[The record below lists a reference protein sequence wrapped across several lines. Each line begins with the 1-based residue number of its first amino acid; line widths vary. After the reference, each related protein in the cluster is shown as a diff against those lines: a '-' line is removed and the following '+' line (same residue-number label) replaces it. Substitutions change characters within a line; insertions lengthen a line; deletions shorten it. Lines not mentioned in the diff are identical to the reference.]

1 MAKKRIEYANFVCRF
16 GERFVLVDQLQDV
29 IIPAFFNEFE
39 RKTAKT
45 RLFLH
50 DVSMIEDS
58 KDRHVIAGRL
68 VKDTILEREKLYDA
82 KTKTLKDSAESL
94 RSSPTSFFVLILETH
109 RLMFIPEHRGSP
121 TLKTFETVMQRF
133 LLDAYIERYGEKSG
147 KLSPTN
153 KSVERLASPELQIV
167 RMMSAGS
174 LESFLDRFELIQQLS
189 IRVAEVNNEFDN
201 SELIEDLRKSHRK
214 MQSKQTDLKYKNTS
228 DGLSRE
234 EVSTELVAVGKGTGY
249 VNVIG
254 RDPSG
259 RKIEGNNEQFGIRT
273 EVEAVPDGI
282 VAATDLALREFDSL
296 LEAGAIDPGH
306 STPSIKSKVKLAYES
321 MESQNDAKA

>member
-16 GERFVLVDQLQDV
+16 GEKYVLVDQLQEV
-29 IIPAFFNEFE
+29 IIPAFFGEFE

-68 VKDTILEREKLYDA
+68 VKDTILEREKLYDT

-109 RLMFIPEHRGSP
+109 RLMFVPEHRGSP

-133 LLDAYIERYGEKSG
+133 LIDAYIARYGG
-147 KLSPTN
+147 KLDKLSSSN
-153 KSVERLASPELQIV
+153 KSLDGVASPALQIV
-167 RMMSAGS
+167 PMMSAGS
-174 LESFLDRFELIQQLS
+174 LETFLDRFERIQQLS

-234 EVSTELVAVGKGTGY
+234 EVSTELIAVGKGTGF
-249 VNVIG
+249 VNVVG

-259 RKIEGNNEQFGIRT
+259 RKIEGNNEQFGIKT
-273 EVEAVPDGI
+273 ELEAVPDDI
-282 VAATDLALREFDSL
+282 VAATDLVLTEFDSL
-296 LEAGAIDPGH
+296 LAAGAIDPGQAN
-306 STPSIKSKVKLAYES
+306 PSIKSKVRLAYQS
-321 MESQNDAKA
+321 ME